1 MKKKSLFLSL
11 LLTVV
16 GTTTTQAQTLLTPS
30 DLKDGRVITL
40 KACDATNQ
48 RYMKATA
55 AGSETF
61 DPRETVFIIEE
72 AEEIPQESSEESNEE
87 KTFYFYLKKFD
98 GTYLKKTTEAG
109 TQITPTEGNT
119 DAAVFH
125 AVKVSRSTS
134 SSDDSFLNDPKF
146 SGDVTEDDVIR
157 FVTTATATNGAQTTV
172 FFNCQGANDI
182 SKYMTGKGTWSVFCV
197 YDAAELCC
205 EEYKDSPEVLPEY
218 VGDPICSDEQRKK
231 MEEKHTAYTNN
242 ICEDNYKAMLD
253 VTESKGEFDPNKY
266 YVIESNYD
274 RGTYM
279 EATNEGKLG
288 WSSSLSGS
296 ASQIWQFELD
306 GANVGEVKKYYMTS
320 QGVYCSTPSE
330 RNQVQLSEK
339 ETSFYL
345 INTSVGVYAF
355 DSQID
360 YESSMKSYGGEN
372 IGTGLQKGGTNQVI
386 GWGTGAGT
394 SKWKLK
400 YVYKYDLGVSTAG
413 WASLK
418 LPFAVELPEGLTAY
432 YAAGTTEQG
441 KAIVL
446 KEAGPQIPANFPV
459 VIESKDEITESEGR
473 TFSLT
478 ILPANTEITPPASEE
493 NQFQGTLLPAAPENA
508 DLVYALKKLENGV
521 AFCKLDANNSTIAAN
536 KAYYETSDTNGVNA
550 LRFAFGTTTGI
561 AGTSASAPSEN
572 NVWFDLKGRRVLYP
586 STGIYVNGK
595 GEKVLFQ

>member
-16 GTTTTQAQTLLTPS
+16 GTTTTQAQKLLTPS
-30 DLKDGRVITL
+30 DLTDGRVITL

-61 DPRETVFIIEE
+61 DPRETVFVIEE
-72 AEEIPQESSEESNEE
+72 AEKIPQENSEESNEE

-98 GTYLKKTTEAG
+98 GTYLKKTAEAG

-125 AVKVSRSTS
+125 AVKVSRSTN

-157 FVTTATATNGAQTTV
+157 FVTTATATNGVQTTV

-205 EEYKDSPEVLPEY
+205 EEYGKNLGEQPVY
-218 VGDPICSDEQRKK
+218 VGDPIHSEIQEQAMSAAYKTYDDSYSEANYNAVLTAAESD
-231 MEEKHTAYTNN
+231 
-242 ICEDNYKAMLD
+242 
-253 VTESKGEFDPNKY
+253 KGKFNSNLY
-266 YVIESNYD
+266 YVIENNYN

-296 ASQIWQFELD
+296 ASQIWQFQPEETTD
-306 GANVGEVKKYYMTS
+306 KYFMTT
-320 QGVYCSTPSE
+320 QGVFCSEAE
-330 RNQVQLSEK
+330 RQTQVSLGKKDAEK
-339 ETSFYL
+339 TTSYFL
-345 INTSVGVYAF
+345 IEASTGVYAF
-355 DSQID
+355 DCKYNDIRSVD
-360 YESSMKSYGGEN
+360 GDNGN
-372 IGTGLQKGGTNQVI
+372 GGTGLQKNGNTVW
-386 GWGTGAGT
+386 GWGTAAGAA
-394 SKWKLK
+394 KWKLK
-400 YVYKYDLGVSTAG
+400 YVDVYDLVVSTAG
-413 WASLK
+413 WASLN
-418 LPFAVELPEGLTAY
+418 LPFSVKLPEGLTAY

-441 KAIVL
+441 DAIVL
-446 KEAGPQIPANFPV
+446 QEAGPQIPANFPV
-459 VIESKDEITESEGR
+459 VIESKDEITESEGK

-478 ILPANTEITPPASEE
+478 ILPADTQITSPAE
-493 NQFQGTLLPAAPENA
+493 NQFQGTLLPAEPENA
-508 DLVYALKKLENGV
+508 GSVYALGLVEEDV
-521 AFCKLDANNSTIAAN
+521 YFCKLNTENSTIAAN
-536 KAYYETSDTNGVNA
+536 KAYYEASDTNGVNA